1 MGTLEQVKGW
11 LRQITE
17 IALLLVALAVV
28 LGVLFAG
35 PEGQTTTIPFVGYAM
50 AGVMNLIETVGSQG
64 LVGLIALGFIV
75 WLLTR
80 QPSTQHHG

>member
-1 MGTLEQVKGW
+1 MGTLEHVKGW

-28 LGVLFAG
+28 LGLLFD
-35 PEGQTTTIPFVGYAM
+35 PQWIPFLGQDVM
-50 AGVMNLIETVGSQG
+50 ARVTGLIETVGGQG
-64 LVGLIALGFIV
+64 LVGLVALGFIV
-75 WLLTR
+75 WLVTR